1 MLSLMTANRV
11 VISMRINT
19 FFYSIQQG
27 LKNIIRNRMFSLAS
41 VATMAACIFMFGIF
55 YILVTNV
62 NAMVKDAE
70 ENVAIT
76 VFFNEGTSDT
86 RIQEIGEDIK
96 KRTEV
101 KEIRFISEEEAWEE
115 FKEIYFEG
123 NEEYAQGF
131 SDNPLAN
138 SANYEIYLKDIS
150 HQTGLATYLESI
162 DGVREVKRSQT
173 VADTLTEFNKILSLA
188 SGGIILILLC
198 VAIFLINN
206 TVTVGIA
213 VRKEEIAIMKLIG
226 ATDFLVRFPFVVEG
240 IVIGLVGA
248 SIPLG
253 ILYVMYD
260 KIMIYVM
267 EQFSFVDGLLQF
279 VAPTTIFKEL
289 VPVALALGVGIGLIG
304 SIWTIRKH
312 LKV

>member
-1 MLSLMTANRV
+1 MTADRV

-41 VATMAACIFMFGIF
+41 MATMAACIFMFGIF
-55 YILVTNV
+55 YILVSNV
-62 NAMVKDAE
+62 GAMVKDAE
-70 ENVAIT
+70 ESVAIT

-86 RIQEIGEDIK
+86 RIQEIGEEIK

-101 KEIRFISEEEAWEE
+101 KKINFVSAEEAWDS
-115 FKEIYFEG
+115 FKDIYFEG
-123 NEEYAQGF
+123 NEQYAQGF

-138 SANYEIYLKDIS
+138 SANYEVYVKDIS
-150 HQTGLATYLESI
+150 QQTGLATYLESI
-162 DGVREVKRSQT
+162 DGVREVKRSQS
-173 VADTLTEFNKILSLA
+173 VADTLTEFNKILSLV

-248 SIPLG
+248 ILPL
-253 ILYVMYD
+253 IVLYVMYD
-260 KIMIYVM
+260 KIMIYVIN
-267 EQFSFVDGLLQF
+267 QFSFVGELLKF
-279 VAPTTIFKEL
+279 VAPITIFQSL
-289 VPVALALGVGIGLIG
+289 VPIALTLGVGIGLLG
-304 SIWTIRKH
+304 SLWTIRKH
-312 LKV
+312 LRV

>member
-1 MLSLMTANRV
+1 MTANRV

-27 LKNIIRNRMFSLAS
+27 LKNIVRNRMFSLAS

-101 KEIRFISEEEAWEE
+101 KEIRFVSEEEAWEE

-123 NEEYAQGF
+123 NEEYAAGF

-150 HQTGLATYLESI
+150 QQTGLATYLESI

-240 IVIGLVGA
+240 IIIGLVGA
-248 SIPLG
+248 IIPLVV
-253 ILYVMYD
+253 LYIMYD

-267 EQFSFVDGLLQF
+267 EQFSFVDGLLEF
-279 VAPTTIFKEL
+279 VSPITIFQNL
-289 VPVALALGVGIGLIG
+289 VPVGLALGVGIGLIG
-304 SIWTIRKH
+304 SLWTIRKH

>member
-1 MLSLMTANRV
+1 MTADRV

-41 VATMAACIFMFGIF
+41 MATMAACIFMFGIF
-55 YILVTNV
+55 YILVSNV
-62 NAMVKDAE
+62 GAMVKDAE
-70 ENVAIT
+70 ESVAIT

-86 RIQEIGEDIK
+86 RIQEIGEEIK

-101 KEIRFISEEEAWEE
+101 KKINFVSAEEAWDS
-115 FKEIYFEG
+115 FKDIYFEG
-123 NEEYAQGF
+123 NEQYAQGF

-138 SANYEIYLKDIS
+138 SANYEVYVKDIS
-150 HQTGLATYLESI
+150 QQTGLATYLESI
-162 DGVREVKRSQT
+162 DGVREVKRSQS
-173 VADTLTEFNKILSLA
+173 VADTLTEFNKILSLV

-248 SIPLG
+248 ILPLSV
-253 ILYVMYD
+253 LYVMYD
-260 KIMIYVM
+260 KIMIYVINR
-267 EQFSFVDGLLQF
+267 FSFVGELLKF
-279 VAPTTIFKEL
+279 VAPITIFQSL
-289 VPVALALGVGIGLIG
+289 VPIALTLGVGIGLLG
-304 SIWTIRKH
+304 SLWTIRKH
-312 LKV
+312 LRV

>member
-1 MLSLMTANRV
+1 MTADRV
-11 VISMRINT
+11 VMSMRINT
-19 FFYSIQQG
+19 FFYSVQQG

-41 VATMAACIFMFGIF
+41 TATMAACIFMFGIF
-55 YILVTNV
+55 YILVSNV
-62 NAMVKDAE
+62 GAMVKDAE

-101 KEIRFISEEEAWEE
+101 KDIRFVSAEEAWDK
-115 FKEIYFEG
+115 FKAVYLEG
-123 NEEYAQGF
+123 NEEYAEGF

-138 SANYEIYLKDIS
+138 SANYEVYVKDIS
-150 HQTGLATYLESI
+150 EQTGLATYLESI
-162 DGVREVKRSQT
+162 DGVREVKRSQS
-173 VADTLTEFNKILSLA
+173 VADTLTEFNKILSLV

-206 TVTVGIA
+206 TITVGIA

-226 ATDFLVRFPFVVEG
+226 ATDFLVRFPFIVEG

-248 SIPLG
+248 IIPL
-253 ILYVMYD
+253 IVLYVMYE
-260 KIMIYVM
+260 KVMIYVIN
-267 EQFSFVDGLLQF
+267 QFSFVGELLEF
-279 VAPTTIFKEL
+279 VAPAAIFQSL
-289 VPVALALGVGIGLIG
+289 VPVALALGVGIGLLG
-304 SIWTIRKH
+304 SLWTIRKH
-312 LKV
+312 LRV